1 MEKRKDGGVM
11 MEEKRRVVISNKK
24 GIHARTAAMITSFVN
39 IVRTKYNV
47 RLYIQKEKDESRFPL
62 ANMLTLA
69 ALKIKKGDILYVIA
83 EGENRKE
90 ALEEICNYIS
100 GEIDQRVN
108 DIEEIDKLLEEHTI
122 NITSEL
128 KSITEIKNKF
138 GSILNHMGD
147 GICLMDNRGIITYLN
162 PAYEN
167 IFNIKKED
175 IIGQHVKK
183 IYPNRPSVGVLDTKE
198 KIIDILIRG
207 KDGKR
212 ILSSAVP
219 IFAHNKFKGVITTYK
234 DVTELEEVIQRLHKA
249 EEKIKY
255 YEEELSK
262 NSDVDEAFNIIIGNS
277 SLLKDV
283 KRLSSKAAK
292 TSVNVM
298 VRGESGTGKELVAK
312 AIHKASK
319 RKDQAFIKVNCAAI
333 PENLLES
340 ELFGYE
346 RGAFTGASKRKIG
359 KFELANGGTLFLDEI
374 GETNYNIQ
382 AKLLRAIQE
391 KEIERLGGNE
401 LIKIDIKIICAT
413 NRNLEDMVN
422 NNEFREDLYYRLNV
436 IPIVLPPLR
445 NRKEDIGLLAEHFI
459 EKICKEES
467 MDEKSISRE
476 ALNHLKEY
484 CWPGNIRE
492 LENIITRSITLS
504 DRYEIDVDNLPS
516 YMRNDKRKNDGLI
529 NFINGDLARMEDYDR
544 EIVRLALKKH
554 KSFNKAAKALGLTHR
569 TVSLKAKKY
578 NLI

>member
-1 MEKRKDGGVM
+1 MI
-11 MEEKRRVVISNKK
+11 EERRRVVISNKK

-39 IVRTKYNV
+39 NIRTKYNV
-47 RLYIQKEKDESRFPL
+47 KLYIQKENDESRLPL

-69 ALKIKKGDILYVIA
+69 ALRIKKGDVLYVIA
-83 EGENRKE
+83 EGKNGKE
-90 ALEEICNYIS
+90 AIEEISNYIS

-108 DIEEIDKLLEEHTI
+108 NIDEIDKLLEEHTI

-128 KSITEIKNKF
+128 KSIREIKNKF

-167 IFNIKKED
+167 IFNIKKND
-175 IIGQHVKK
+175 LIGRDVKK
-183 IYPNRPSVGVLDTKE
+183 VCPSRPSIGLLDTKE

-212 ILSSAVP
+212 ILSSSVP
-219 IFAHNKFKGVITTYK
+219 IFAQNKFKGVITTYK

-255 YEEELSK
+255 YEEELNK
-262 NSDVDEAFNIIIGNS
+262 NNYVDEAFNIIIGNS

-283 KRLSSKAAK
+283 KRLASKAAR

-298 VRGESGTGKELVAK
+298 IRGESGTGKELVAK
-312 AIHKASK
+312 AIHGASK
-319 RKDQAFIKVNCAAI
+319 RKEEAFIKVNCAAI

-346 RGAFTGASKRKIG
+346 KGAFTGAAKRKIG

-374 GETNYNIQ
+374 GEINYNLQ

-401 LIKIDIKIICAT
+401 VIKIDIKIICAT

-422 NNEFREDLYYRLNV
+422 NHEFREDLYYRLNV

-445 NRKEDIGLLAEHFI
+445 NRKEDIGLLAEHFV
-459 EKICKEES
+459 EKICKEEG
-467 MDEKSISRE
+467 MDGKQISRHV
-476 ALNHLKEY
+476 LSHLKEY

-492 LENIITRSITLS
+492 LENIITRAITLS
-504 DRYEIDVDNLPS
+504 DSEQIDVDTFPS
-516 YMRNDKRKNDGLI
+516 YMKNEKRKNDGLI
-529 NFINGDLARMEDYDR
+529 NFINGDLARMEEYDR

-569 TVSLKAKKY
+569 TISLKAKKY